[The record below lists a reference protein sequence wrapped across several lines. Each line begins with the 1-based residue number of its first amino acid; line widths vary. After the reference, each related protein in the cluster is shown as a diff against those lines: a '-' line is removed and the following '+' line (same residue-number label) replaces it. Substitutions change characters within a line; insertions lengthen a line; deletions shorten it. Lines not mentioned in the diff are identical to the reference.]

1 MCRAKAGKPQAAS
14 KLRFSLPSI
23 KHQSQKGRDRST
35 ARAVLAEHLA
45 LTPSSPHAP
54 QYPSSGRSPDVDT
67 SAKPWV
73 GVKQSPEACEVQLCW
88 VPLQASYKASF
99 KGTYMVWGSV
109 KPTITGRRFNGS
121 PSHGKRLAC
130 LHLPHPDDFVMEGL
144 QRASCLPPWT
154 LRRRACLHRK
164 RHHHGQ
170 ISGSSHAAAT
180 DLGLDSSQVPTI
192 RCPAVAGTRQGI
204 ARKTAEVQLHKEPRG

>member
-1 MCRAKAGKPQAAS
+1 M
-14 KLRFSLPSI
+14 
-23 KHQSQKGRDRST
+23 
-35 ARAVLAEHLA
+35 LAEHLA

-144 QRASCLPPWT
+144 HQPTTADCNEPPVSLHGLCGDGHVCIGNGITTVRFLAHLMPLP
-154 LRRRACLHRK
+154 
-164 RHHHGQ
+164 Q
-170 ISGSSHAAAT
+170 ISGWI
-180 DLGLDSSQVPTI
+180 PR
-192 RCPAVAGTRQGI
+192 RCLQYVARQLPG
-204 ARKTAEVQLHKEPRG
+204 RGKE